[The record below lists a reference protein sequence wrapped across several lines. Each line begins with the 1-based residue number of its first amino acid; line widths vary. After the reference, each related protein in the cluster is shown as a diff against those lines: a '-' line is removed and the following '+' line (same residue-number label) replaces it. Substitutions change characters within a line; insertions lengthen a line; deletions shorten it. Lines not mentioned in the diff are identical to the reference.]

1 MSKNSCIWFSSS
13 LTSNSRYIQCDA
25 ASYQHDAPHVIH
37 VVVAETMQAALES
50 EPQVALTLNLTPN
63 FAGVGFS
70 FRKE

>member
-1 MSKNSCIWFSSS
+1 
-13 LTSNSRYIQCDA
+13 
-25 ASYQHDAPHVIH
+25 VIH